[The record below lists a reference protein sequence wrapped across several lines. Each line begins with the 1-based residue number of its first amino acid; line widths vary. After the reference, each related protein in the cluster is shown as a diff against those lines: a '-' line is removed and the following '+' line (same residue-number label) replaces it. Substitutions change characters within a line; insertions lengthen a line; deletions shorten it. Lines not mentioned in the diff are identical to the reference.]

1 MCGGKAALVSGRWSD
16 PEREI
21 RHVRALNCRVV
32 HLDYEA
38 KPKPGKIPGRPKE
51 PAQILQWL
59 VPIWRITHRSVRRQ
73 GPTDGGLSASAAF
86 LVSPAASAA
95 PLWDG

>member
-1 MCGGKAALVSGRWSD
+1 MCGGKAVLVSGRWGD

-38 KPKPGKIPGRPKE
+38 KSKPGKIPGRPKE
-51 PAQILQWL
+51 LAQILQWL

-73 GPTDGGLSASAAF
+73 ASPTATF
-86 LVSPAASAA
+86 P
-95 PLWDG
+95 